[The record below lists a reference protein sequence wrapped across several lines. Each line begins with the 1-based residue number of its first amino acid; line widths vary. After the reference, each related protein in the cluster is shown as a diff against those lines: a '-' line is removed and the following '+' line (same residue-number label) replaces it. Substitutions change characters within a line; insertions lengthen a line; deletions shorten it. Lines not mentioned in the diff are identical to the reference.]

1 MRFHRSAFKHGFDE
15 AAIRHVVE
23 HAIVVV
29 DLDIDA
35 DPPKVLV
42 IGPDRSGGLVEVIW
56 LDLVGE
62 ALVIHAMG
70 LRPLFHH
77 LLPAPEGP
85 TS

>member
-1 MRFHRSAFKHGFDE
+1 M
-15 AAIRHVVE
+15 
-23 HAIVVV
+23 V
-29 DLDIDA
+29 DLDPDA
-35 DPPKVLV
+35 DPPKMLV

-62 ALVIHAMG
+62 ELVIHAMS
-70 LRPLFHH
+70 LRPLFHY